1 MLQRDTV
8 YDMKY
13 KGPGIVPYQLTVMV
27 VDIHADDSVANYS
40 ANYHPERGL
49 AINNCQL
56 PPDSKIFCK
65 VHGKANDAPMDDRDS
80 DITKEW
86 ADAIKPYMEE

>member
-1 MLQRDTV
+1 MVVNPTDLYYRYRIHYSIKLNGCFVLQRDTV

-40 ANYHPERGL
+40 ANYHPSVVW
-49 AINNCQL
+49 
-56 PPDSKIFCK
+56 P
-65 VHGKANDAPMDDRDS
+65 
-80 DITKEW
+80 
-86 ADAIKPYMEE
+86 